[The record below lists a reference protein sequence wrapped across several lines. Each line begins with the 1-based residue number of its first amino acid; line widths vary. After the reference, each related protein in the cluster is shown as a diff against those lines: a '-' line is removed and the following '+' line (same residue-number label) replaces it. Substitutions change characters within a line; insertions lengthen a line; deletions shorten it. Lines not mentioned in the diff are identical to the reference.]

1 MIQTASEHFTWPTRV
16 YWEDTDAGGVV
27 YHAGYLRFMERARTE
42 WLRALG
48 VDQGELRR
56 QTGLAMVVRDMQI
69 DFFAPAR
76 LDDALEVSA
85 RPARVRAAS
94 LIFEQAVWRSDVPEK
109 PLVQA
114 RVRVACVDADKM
126 RPAPMPAELLQRI
139 SPSK

>member
-1 MIQTASEHFTWPTRV
+1 MMQAEVFIWPTRV

-42 WLRALG
+42 WLRSLG
-48 VDQGELRR
+48 VDQSELRQR
-56 QTGLAMVVRDMQI
+56 TGLAMVVRDMHI
-69 DFFAPAR
+69 DFLAPAR

-85 RPARVRAAS
+85 HPARVRAAS
-94 LIFEQAVWRSDVPEK
+94 LIFEQTIWRSGEAGS

-126 RPAPMPAELLQRI
+126 RPAPMPTDLLQRI
-139 SPSK
+139 SP